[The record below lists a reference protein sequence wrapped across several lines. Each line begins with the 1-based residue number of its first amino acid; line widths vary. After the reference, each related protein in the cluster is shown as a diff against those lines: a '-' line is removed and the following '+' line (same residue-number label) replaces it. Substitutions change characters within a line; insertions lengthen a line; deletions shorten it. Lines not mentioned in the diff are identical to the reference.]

1 MENHMLALKKLNR
14 AFGGDSFQNSTVGV
28 ISYDELPDDTELR
41 PVQLVSED
49 KVLSRGIYVCRKGHN
64 PKIGMHIMHPR
75 SETFNYNVLPL
86 VVAGFGVL
94 VRAGRWPNNDLST
107 THEHLLLDFAA
118 GLRFL
123 RDEIGC
129 KTVIP
134 FGNSG
139 GTALCAFY
147 QAQARTPVGSRLT
160 HTPGG
165 EPIDLNKYDLP
176 PADAI
181 IFLAAHIGQGE
192 TCGKL
197 IDPAVVDENE
207 PLATDPGLDLY
218 DPRNGFRIPP
228 QSSTYSPEFLAR
240 YRSAQ
245 RDRVHRL
252 DEKAHSLIRQK
263 REAKELVAK
272 LGAGAT
278 LAQVRAAHL
287 DRRMTI
293 YRTTADPACVDL
305 SIDPDDRAVY
315 TLRTPRP
322 DLENYSDNAFA
333 RTVTP
338 HAWLSTWSALSSRAR
353 TVDNVA
359 KWDDPFIYVHYT
371 ADAIARMSEARAIFD
386 ACPSK
391 DKRFHLIR
399 GHDHYGFELSV
410 DGVRGPRSFE
420 GAALIADWV
429 LERFG

>member
-1 MENHMLALKKLNR
+1 MLAIKKLNR
-14 AFGGDSFQNSTVGV
+14 AFGGDSFQNSTIGV
-28 ISYDELPDDTELR
+28 ISYAELPEDTELR

-49 KVLSRGIYVCRKGHN
+49 KVMSRGIYVCRKGHK

-86 VVAGFGVL
+86 VLAGFGVL
-94 VRAGRWPNNDLST
+94 VRAGRWPNNDFST

-118 GLRFL
+118 GLRYL

-129 KTVIP
+129 QTVIP

-147 QAQARTPVGSRLT
+147 QAQARTPVGSRIT

-181 IFLAAHIGQGE
+181 AFLAAHIGQGE

-197 IDPAVVDENE
+197 IDPAVVDEDD
-207 PLATDPGLDLY
+207 PLATDPDLDLY

-228 QSSTYSPEFLAR
+228 QGSTFSAEFLAR
-240 YRSAQ
+240 YRAAQ
-245 RDRVHRL
+245 LARVHRL
-252 DEKAHSLIRQK
+252 DEIAHSLIRQK
-263 REAKELVAK
+263 REAKALAAK
-272 LGAGAT
+272 LGAEAT
-278 LAQVRAAHL
+278 LGQVRAAQL
-287 DRRMTI
+287 DKRMTI
-293 YRTTADPACVDL
+293 YRTTADPAVLDL
-305 SIDPDDRAVY
+305 SIDPDDRAIC
-315 TLRTPRP
+315 TLRSSRP
-322 DLENYSDNAFA
+322 DLENYGDNAFA

-353 TVDNVA
+353 TLDNVA
-359 KWDDPFIYVHYT
+359 KWDDPFIFVHYT
-371 ADAIARMSEARAIFD
+371 GDAITRMSEAQAIFD

-391 DKRFHLIR
+391 DKQYHVIR
-399 GHDHYGFELSV
+399 GHDHYGFEIS
-410 DGVRGPRSFE
+410 GEAAKGPRSFE
-420 GAALIADWV
+420 GAARICDWV